1 MDGPRISVSVSDII
15 YQHDSYD
22 VACCCCSYMTCRYVT
37 IPFCVKAVMHSCM
50 KENPKVGNVP
60 SFFVCVFCW
69 SVGVCTTARGLR
81 SPLFLRITVSLLI
94 AWAKHIFFLYVTN
107 ASTRNLF
114 IGFCQVRS
122 MNTCTTR
129 PVCSSALVLHA
140 ASSFC
145 SFATHV
151 GLREWP
157 GVCSFQM
164 NV

>member
-94 AWAKHIFFLYVTN
+94 AWAKHIFFFVCHQCFDEKFIHRFLSSSLN
-107 ASTRNLF
+107 EHMHNQASVLQCF
-114 IGFCQVRS
+114 
-122 MNTCTTR
+122 
-129 PVCSSALVLHA
+129 SAPCCFVVL
-140 ASSFC
+140 
-145 SFATHV
+145 
-151 GLREWP
+151 
-157 GVCSFQM
+157 
-164 NV
+164 